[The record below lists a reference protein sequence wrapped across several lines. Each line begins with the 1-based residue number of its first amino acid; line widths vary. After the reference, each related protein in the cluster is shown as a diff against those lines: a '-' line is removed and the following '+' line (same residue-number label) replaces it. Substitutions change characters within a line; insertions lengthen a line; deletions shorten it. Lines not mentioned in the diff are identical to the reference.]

1 VRDPYDLAVV
11 AIALAGACF
20 GFLWWN
26 AEPAKIFMGDT
37 GSLSLG
43 GALAGLA
50 IFTRTELLLIILGGL
65 LVIEV
70 MSVILQTS
78 YFKLTRRMTGTPRR
92 LFKMTP
98 IHHHFELLGWAQVTI
113 VMRFWIICGL
123 FVSAAL
129 GIFYAEWVAGT

>member
-1 VRDPYDLAVV
+1 MRDPYDLAVV

-50 IFTRTELLLIILGGL
+50 IFTRTELLLVILGGL

-70 MSVILQTS
+70 MSVILQVGF
-78 YFKLTRRMTGTPRR
+78 FKLTKGRAAVQDVARSTTTSSCWTGPR
-92 LFKMTP
+92 
-98 IHHHFELLGWAQVTI
+98 
-113 VMRFWIICGL
+113 
-123 FVSAAL
+123 
-129 GIFYAEWVAGT
+129 